1 MPKILCLT
9 SMAICVLVFLLF
21 FLDLIGGWTGMTGIA
36 PFRGANPLIDIVF
49 SVSAAVTGVLSFFT
63 FREQV

>member
-21 FLDLIGGWTGMTGIA
+21 FFDLIGGLTGMTGIA
-36 PFRGANPLIDIVF
+36 PFRGADPMIDVVF
-49 SVSAAVTGVLSFFT
+49 SISAAITGIMSYFT